1 MKFAKYQQNNLV
13 PEWRKKYLD
22 VLKFLV
28 SANLLQYKKGKKLL
42 KEVTRAKNR
51 QEAAS
56 TPALARQPDGN
67 EADTEGGSPVSES
80 PSYGTINQNK
90 ALLRQRS
97 PHSNRLRPR
106 DTREQETGTSNGTS
120 RTVPMADTQ
129 QPVTSSDDSSTPI
142 APQAKLRTRKSMPA
156 KLAQPT
162 HLNIRTIFD
171 TFRRS
176 RKRTIDNINADSPAR
191 YHEADFDETEL
202 NFINWLEEEIKKIND
217 FYMEKEQEAEERY
230 TQLSAQLQAL
240 QRLREVNRLN
250 ESNETSGNASP
261 GNGAEDR
268 LRFKSAW
275 IEQPINRLRASMDG
289 LSSAM
294 PGADHQRRATQ
305 PDLMPHP
312 ITHSM
317 DSIGYVEYR
326 VARRRLKHALL
337 EFYRAMEL
345 LKGYRLM
352 NRTGLA
358 KILKKFDK
366 TAGRQISPEYME
378 KLKKVHFDQS
388 EALETIMYHTE
399 VDYPSFDFADGRIYM
414 LDILNIIIGNM
425 LSSGYVLE
433 INRINISRQ
442 CLTLASF
449 LVLQSHYSSRESLQ
463 LYRP

>member
-1 MKFAKYQQNNLV
+1 VRKAKI
-13 PEWRKKYLD
+13 
-22 VLKFLV
+22 
-28 SANLLQYKKGKKLL
+28 
-42 KEVTRAKNR
+42 R

-56 TPALARQPDGN
+56 STSLPRQRDGN
-67 EADTEGGSPVSES
+67 EADTEGASPVSES

-97 PHSNRLRPR
+97 PHSNRSRTR
-106 DTREQETGTSNGTS
+106 DTREQETGASNGTS
-120 RTVPMADTQ
+120 RSVPMVDTQ
-129 QPVTSSDDSSTPI
+129 QPVTTSDDSSTPI
-142 APQAKLRTRKSMPA
+142 APQAKLRARKSMPV
-156 KLAQPT
+156 KLVQPS

-171 TFRRS
+171 SFRRS
-176 RKRTIDNINADSPAR
+176 RKRTIDSIHADSAGK
-191 YHEADFDETEL
+191 YQEADFDETEL
-202 NFINWLEEEIKKIND
+202 NFINWLEDEIKKIND
-217 FYMEKEQEAEERY
+217 FYLEKEQEAEDRY
-230 TQLSAQLQAL
+230 KQLSAQLQAL
-240 QRLREVNRLN
+240 QRLRETNRFN

-261 GNGAEDR
+261 GNGAEER

-294 PGADHQRRATQ
+294 PGADHERRATQ

-312 ITHSM
+312 FTHSM

-326 VARRRLKHALL
+326 VARRRLKQALL

-366 TAGRQISPEYME
+366 TAGRQISPEYTE

-388 EALETIMYHTE
+388 EALETIMHHTE
-399 VDYPSFDFADGRIYM
+399 VDCPSFDIADTRIYM
-414 LDILNIIIGNM
+414 LGILNIIIGNM
-425 LSSGYVLE
+425 LSSGYVPE
-433 INRINISRQ
+433 INSINIFPL
-442 CLTLASF
+442 CLMLVSF
-449 LVLQSHYSSRESLQ
+449 LVLQSPYSSRESLQ
-463 LYRP
+463 LYKR

>member
-1 MKFAKYQQNNLV
+1 
-13 PEWRKKYLD
+13 
-22 VLKFLV
+22 
-28 SANLLQYKKGKKLL
+28 
-42 KEVTRAKNR
+42 
-51 QEAAS
+51 
-56 TPALARQPDGN
+56 
-67 EADTEGGSPVSES
+67 
-80 PSYGTINQNK
+80 
-90 ALLRQRS
+90 
-97 PHSNRLRPR
+97 
-106 DTREQETGTSNGTS
+106 
-120 RTVPMADTQ
+120 
-129 QPVTSSDDSSTPI
+129 
-142 APQAKLRTRKSMPA
+142 MPA
-156 KLAQPT
+156 KLAQPS

-176 RKRTIDNINADSPAR
+176 RKRTIDSINADSPAR

-202 NFINWLEEEIKKIND
+202 NFISWLDEEIKKINE

-261 GNGAEDR
+261 ENGAEDR

-326 VARRRLKHALL
+326 VARRRLKQALL

-366 TAGRQISPEYME
+366 TAGRQISPEYTE

-399 VDYPSFDFADGRIYM
+399 VAYASFDFADARIYM
-414 LDILNIIIGNM
+414 LGISNIIIGNT

-433 INRINISRQ
+433 INRINISPQ
-442 CLTLASF
+442 YLMLAYF